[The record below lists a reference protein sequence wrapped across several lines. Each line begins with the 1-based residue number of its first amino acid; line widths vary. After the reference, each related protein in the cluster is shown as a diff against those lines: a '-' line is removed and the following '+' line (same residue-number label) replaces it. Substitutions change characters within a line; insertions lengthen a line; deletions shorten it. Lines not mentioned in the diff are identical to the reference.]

1 MCNWAE
7 IIIIL
12 WGRHKLNTQSIWM
25 QSHFFN
31 TLRTIFET
39 LIIRFQGFWLK
50 LDLVFPLVVRCYFE
64 MSWDWQL
71 LFCLEVYLKVEIV
84 IPGRGIKFV
93 FQVDIMKDEKVDL
106 FLLLKYG
113 AFRLVRTRESHP
125 KKITTYILCCFSLPK
140 LFHSRLTRSALK
152 KLLLAT
158 AALCP
163 PKFGYLYTCTSKSE
177 PLNNNEVDGQAIAN
191 VIPSE
196 RTNTGTL
203 GTCIPIIQK
212 ISIIDNISGVS

>member
-1 MCNWAE
+1 
-7 IIIIL
+7 
-12 WGRHKLNTQSIWM
+12 
-25 QSHFFN
+25 
-31 TLRTIFET
+31 
-39 LIIRFQGFWLK
+39 
-50 LDLVFPLVVRCYFE
+50 

-93 FQVDIMKDEKVDL
+93 FQVHIKKDEKVGL

-158 AALCP
+158 AALWP

-177 PLNNNEVDGQAIAN
+177 PLNSNDIDFQATPNIT
-191 VIPSE
+191 SCE
-196 RTNTGTL
+196 RTDTGTC

-212 ISIIDNISGVS
+212 ISLIDNISGIS